1 MKTRAQLQH
10 LWTTVEQL
18 SKEFFCSRLLR
29 VRRCEKSR
37 KLFWNDLMRNDQNSK
52 FTGKQISNFKNF
64 LLKHLMCVLWTSSVT
79 VISTLYRKS
88 LSKVWGNISS
98 TKFSESNEQRFNI
111 VRMSLSSKSV
121 FCHLVCTI
129 ASRSIYKATTKLH
142 IYLSMTFQQCQNIDF
157 CFL

>member
-1 MKTRAQLQH
+1 MRSNCT
-10 LWTTVEQL
+10 
-18 SKEFFCSRLLR
+18 
-29 VRRCEKSR
+29 

-52 FTGKQISNFKNF
+52 FKQISNFKNF

-88 LSKVWGNISS
+88 LSRVWGNISS
-98 TKFSESNEQRFNI
+98 TKFSESSEQHFNI

-121 FCHLVCTI
+121 FCHLVCII

-157 CFL
+157 FTCVKLYETLQIHLFREDMLRQCKRVW